1 MYGAILNVKFT
12 VVVHSAP
19 YSTQAAASAYRF
31 TKALLEQGHYVYRLF
46 FFGDGVHNT
55 SKLTVV
61 AQDDTNWQQQWDK
74 LIELQKL
81 DSVVCVTSAIKRGII
96 DEAESARHELG
107 AVSLSSSSEIS
118 GLGQLI
124 DATINSDRVIN
135 FG

>member
-1 MYGAILNVKFT
+1 MKFT

-31 TKALLEQGHYVYRLF
+31 TKSLLEQGHEVYRLF

-55 SKLTVV
+55 SRLTVV
-61 AQDDTNWQQQWDK
+61 AQDDTNWQQHWEE
-74 LIELQKL
+74 LIELQEL
-81 DSVVCVTSAIKRGII
+81 DSVVCVSSAIKRGIV
-96 DEAESARHELG
+96 DKTESARYELD

-124 DATINSDRVIN
+124 DATIHSDRVIN

>member
-1 MYGAILNVKFT
+1 MKFT

-19 YSTQAAASAYRF
+19 YSTQAASSAYRF
-31 TKALLEQGHYVYRLF
+31 TKALLEQGHDVYRLF

-61 AQDDTNWQQQWDK
+61 AQDDTNWKQQWNK
-74 LIELQKL
+74 LIELQNL

>member
-1 MYGAILNVKFT
+1 VKFT

-31 TKALLEQGHYVYRLF
+31 TKALLEQGHEVYRLF
-46 FFGDGVHNT
+46 FFGDGVHNA
-55 SKLTVV
+55 SKFTVV
-61 AQDDTNWQQQWDK
+61 AQDDTNWQQQWDR
-74 LIELQKL
+74 LIELQNL
-81 DSVVCVTSAIKRGII
+81 DSAVCVSSAIKRGII
-96 DEAESARHELG
+96 DEAESARHELN
-107 AVSLSSSSEIS
+107 AVSLSSSSQIA

>member
-1 MYGAILNVKFT
+1 MCTPRLTALKLLPALT
-12 VVVHSAP
+12 DSPRP
-19 YSTQAAASAYRF
+19 YWSKVTTCTAY
-31 TKALLEQGHYVYRLF
+31 F

-61 AQDDTNWQQQWDK
+61 AQDDTNWQQQWNK
-74 LIELQKL
+74 LIELQNL

>member
-1 MYGAILNVKFT
+1 MKFT

-19 YSTQAAASAYRF
+19 YSTQAASSAYRF
-31 TKALLEQGHYVYRLF
+31 TKALLEQGHDVYRLF

-61 AQDDTNWQQQWDK
+61 AQDDTNWQQQWNK
-74 LIELQKL
+74 LIELQNL